1 MGGTIST
8 SDDEA
13 LLCNLRQDFRRVEA
27 RSLPQSPVHHAPSS
41 ALSVSAVTAP
51 SPLPPNLPPRN
62 SPNLPMS
69 SERAQ
74 PVNITNSCSIFT
86 ARDYRLLCYSRAA
99 TSNQW
104 WELWD
109 NNTQRHY
116 YFNTFTKETVWHR
129 PDDQTC
135 DIIPLAKIQV
145 RVFHQFLQLLWRIY
159 DIGQIFRNISFQT
172 VTQEIHVRFQHPT
185 GNRRSSFRV
194 ATSFIQV
201 TRFIVSDMGF
211 FMKLIRFAFC
221 QIWIFFSD

>member
-13 LLCNLRQDFRRVEA
+13 LLCNIRQDLRRAEA
-27 RSLPQSPVHHAPSS
+27 RSLPQSPVHTPAETTPAAGARISS
-41 ALSVSAVTAP
+41 TN
-51 SPLPPNLPPRN
+51 PLPPNLPPRLGAAN
-62 SPNLPMS
+62 MS
-69 SERAQ
+69 VMERTPA
-74 PVNITNSCSIFT
+74 VNITNSCTIFS

-109 NNTQRHY
+109 SNTQRHY

-145 RVFHQFLQLLWRIY
+145 SHF
-159 DIGQIFRNISFQT
+159 T
-172 VTQEIHVRFQHPT
+172 
-185 GNRRSSFRV
+185 
-194 ATSFIQV
+194 
-201 TRFIVSDMGF
+201 M
-211 FMKLIRFAFC
+211 
-221 QIWIFFSD
+221 